1 MKVAVDTNVLARAM
15 LADDPGQ
22 TKVAQALLAEADL
35 IVIPLVTLCELVWVL
50 SSLGIK
56 RTAIARGIEDTLSSR
71 HVVVN
76 HAAVAAGLAH
86 LRSGGDFA
94 DAAMAYEGYKAGA
107 EQFATFD
114 KKAARLLAAEGK
126 PVTLLKSRAE

>member
-22 TKVAQALLAEADL
+22 AEVAQALLAEADL

-50 SSLGIK
+50 SSLGIERK
-56 RTAIARGIEDTLSSR
+56 AIARGIEDTLGSR
-71 HVVVN
+71 HVVVD

-86 LRSGGDFA
+86 LRAGGDFA

-114 KKAARLLAAEGK
+114 RKAARLLAAEGK

>member
-1 MKVAVDTNVLARAM
+1 MKVAIDTNVLARAM

-22 TKVAQALLAEADL
+22 TRVAQGLLAEAEL

-50 SSLGIK
+50 SSLGIE
-56 RTAIARGIEDTLSSR
+56 RTDIARGIEDMLSSR
-71 HVVVN
+71 HVVVD

-86 LRSGGDFA
+86 LRAGGDFA

-126 PVTLLKSRAE
+126 PVTLLKSRPE